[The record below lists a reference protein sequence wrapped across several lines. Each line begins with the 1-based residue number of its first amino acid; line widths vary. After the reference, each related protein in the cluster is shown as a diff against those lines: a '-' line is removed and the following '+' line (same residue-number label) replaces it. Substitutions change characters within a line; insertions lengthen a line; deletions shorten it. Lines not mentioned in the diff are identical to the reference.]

1 MTRLAGGMQ
10 SQFHNTSY
18 HECEG
23 GIEKSVPWDH
33 HLSSVTQQALL
44 VILNGDPLGGF
55 FYPILA
61 KKMDSFP
68 TQFHQSK
75 K

>member
-23 GIEKSVPWDH
+23 GIEKSVP
-33 HLSSVTQQALL
+33 LGSSF
-44 VILNGDPLGGF
+44 VISDSAS
-55 FYPILA
+55 LA
-61 KKMDSFP
+61 CDAKR
-68 TQFHQSK
+68 
-75 K
+75 